1 PALATTVRALPSGWG
16 IVAVESAGRGQWWAA
31 AGLLLAL
38 AALIGLLFLA
48 WARTLGRPRRSR
60 GVAGPRRLRG
70 VAGGQRLH
78 GVAGARRSRGVVDAQ
93 RSNGI
98 AGPRRIVDAERG
110 GTTGAVVVKEL

>member
-60 GVAGPRRLRG
+60 GVAGPRRL
-70 VAGGQRLH
+70 H

-110 GTTGAVVVKEL
+110 GTTGAVVV